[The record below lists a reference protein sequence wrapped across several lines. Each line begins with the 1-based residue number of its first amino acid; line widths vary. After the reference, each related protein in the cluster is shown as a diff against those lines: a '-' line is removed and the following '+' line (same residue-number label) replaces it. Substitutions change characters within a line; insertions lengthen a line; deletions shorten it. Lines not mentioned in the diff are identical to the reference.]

1 MFRSANGRINHTEMQ
16 IINMVSSIRPMDK
29 EKHLRMKKILIIF
42 IVVLASLPVKA
53 QIWEEYSSFYPSVG
67 IQLGTRGVG
76 VEGSYPISES
86 FNVRLGADIFPS
98 VKTKYGKRVF
108 AISRSD
114 VSLFADW
121 QPLFGKRSWIARK
134 WIVSVGAGYF
144 FENKF
149 ERYVGTTKMANQ
161 PKDYD
166 VEWSKFRPYIGTGLN
181 GIRLSQRLNLAINV
195 GYYIPTSPTE
205 IKIYE
210 MDPIKIPS
218 LKDDLDSFPYS
229 MAPGVNVQV
238 GISYIFF
245 KNSYNKYFQ

>member
-1 MFRSANGRINHTEMQ
+1 
-16 IINMVSSIRPMDK
+16 
-29 EKHLRMKKILIIF
+29 MKKLLIIF
-42 IVVLASLPVKA
+42 IVALASLPVKA

-67 IQLGTRGVG
+67 VQLGARGLG
-76 VEGSYPISES
+76 VEGSYPVLES
-86 FNVRLGADIFPS
+86 FNVRLGASIFPS
-98 VKTKYGKRVF
+98 VKTKYGSRVF
-108 AISRSD
+108 AINRSD
-114 VSLFADW
+114 VSVFADW

-134 WIVSVGAGYF
+134 WIVSIGAGYF

-149 ERYVGTTKMANQ
+149 ERYVGTTKVADQ

-181 GIRLSQRLNLAINV
+181 GIRLSQRLNLSVNV

-205 IKIYE
+205 VKIHE
-210 MDPIKIPS
+210 MDPIEIPR
-218 LKDDLDSFPYS
+218 LLDRLDSFPYNV
-229 MAPGVNVQV
+229 APGVNAQV